1 MGEGSIVDVDSFV
14 MKGEVLEPYSVW
26 RGNPAKLN
34 RFVVPVDPQGVVLAD
49 VSHAGRLYPRGTTAP
64 AAQKG

>member
-1 MGEGSIVDVDSFV
+1 

>member
-1 MGEGSIVDVDSFV
+1 

-34 RFVVPVDPQGVVLAD
+34 RFVVPVDENGIVLVD
-49 VSHAGRLYPRGTTAP
+49 VMHAGKLHRGGTVALD
-64 AAQKG
+64 AKKGLA